1 MKLLFIVNPISGGV
15 DKEPFL
21 KEAEAL
27 CKNYGLAYDIFK
39 TTGVKIGEWPSMPN
53 TSLKN

>member
-21 KEAEAL
+21 KEVKAL
-27 CKNYGLAYDIFK
+27 CKNYGS
-39 TTGVKIGEWPSMPN
+39 KI
-53 TSLKN
+53 